1 MRLEESLRRPRRL
14 PGRLLRRRRQHVPA
28 RRRPAGARGSRRRGH
43 RAHALSGSG
52 EVDDAHRRAVAI
64 GARHEIIDL
73 DLAAAPEVLAN
84 PPDRCYHCKR
94 LVFTA
99 LRRRAD
105 ELGLPALL
113 DATHA
118 DDLRERR
125 PGVRALRELGVV
137 SPLAAAGLGKADI
150 RALSAALGIEGAER
164 PSSPCLATRVP
175 YGTPITPERLR
186 RISGA
191 EHMLRALG
199 FAGTRVRDYGDLAR
213 IELQPADLERAA
225 AWPLRRGIV
234 EPLRD
239 LGYRYVTLDLA
250 GYRSGSMDEVLP
262 ASERAPPRSRL
273 PTDVDGVSTL
283 HPGLAE
289 WGSRSRDV
297 DRSDRTAAARV
308 RWKQEG
314 CHDTGLRDHH
324 RRRRPGRAHRGNLRV
339 AGAPQNR
346 PAREARHRRADGA
359 DLGGRELPRRRE
371 DQRLRSGPDH
381 GAAGAQLRP
390 RDPLRRGDRAS
401 RPTARSSA

>member
-1 MRLEESLRRPRRL
+1 MLANPRFVRLEESLRAL
-14 PGRLLRRRRQHVPA
+14 GGCLVAYSGGVDSTFLLAVA
-28 RRRPAGARGSRRRGH
+28 RR
-43 RAHALSGSG
+43 ALGDRVAAATVRTLFLDRG

-64 GARHEIIDL
+64 GVRHEIIDL

-105 ELGLPALL
+105 ELELPALL

-118 DDLRERR
+118 DDRLERR

-137 SPLAAAGLGKADI
+137 SPLAAAGIGKADI
-150 RALSAALGIEGAER
+150 RALSAALGIAGADR

-175 YGTPITPERLR
+175 YGMPITPERLR

-191 EHMLRALG
+191 EHMLRAHG
-199 FAGTRVRDYGDLAR
+199 FAGTRVRDYGELAR

-262 ASERAPPRSRL
+262 ESER
-273 PTDVDGVSTL
+273 T
-283 HPGLAE
+283 
-289 WGSRSRDV
+289 
-297 DRSDRTAAARV
+297 
-308 RWKQEG
+308 
-314 CHDTGLRDHH
+314 
-324 RRRRPGRAHRGNLRV
+324 
-339 AGAPQNR
+339 
-346 PAREARHRRADGA
+346 
-359 DLGGRELPRRRE
+359 
-371 DQRLRSGPDH
+371 
-381 GAAGAQLRP
+381 
-390 RDPLRRGDRAS
+390 PL
-401 RPTARSSA
+401 

>member
-1 MRLEESLRRPRRL
+1 MPAGGCFTDDADPRFVRLEESLRAL
-14 PGRLLRRRRQHVPA
+14 GGCLVAYSGGVDSTFLLAVA
-28 RRRPAGARGSRRRGH
+28 RR
-43 RAHALSGSG
+43 ALGDRVAAATVRTLFLDRG
-52 EVDDAHRRAVAI
+52 EVDDAQRRAVAI

-105 ELGLPALL
+105 ELGLPVLL

-118 DDLRERR
+118 DDRLERR

-175 YGTPITPERLR
+175 YGMPITQERLR

-191 EHMLRALG
+191 EQMLRALG

-262 ASERAPPRSRL
+262 ASER
-273 PTDVDGVSTL
+273 T
-283 HPGLAE
+283 
-289 WGSRSRDV
+289 
-297 DRSDRTAAARV
+297 
-308 RWKQEG
+308 
-314 CHDTGLRDHH
+314 
-324 RRRRPGRAHRGNLRV
+324 
-339 AGAPQNR
+339 PQ
-346 PAREARHRRADGA
+346 A
-359 DLGGRELPRRRE
+359 
-371 DQRLRSGPDH
+371 
-381 GAAGAQLRP
+381 
-390 RDPLRRGDRAS
+390 
-401 RPTARSSA
+401 T

>member
-1 MRLEESLRRPRRL
+1 MFADPRFVRLEEILRSL
-14 PGRLLRRRRQHVPA
+14 GGCMVAYSGGVDSTFLLAVA
-28 RRRPAGARGSRRRGH
+28 RR
-43 RAHALSGSG
+43 ALGDRVAAATVRTLFLDRG

-64 GARHEIIDL
+64 GVRHEIIDL

-105 ELGLPALL
+105 ELELPALL

-118 DDLRERR
+118 DDRLERR
-125 PGVRALRELGVV
+125 PGVRALRELGVE
-137 SPLAAAGLGKADI
+137 SPLAAAGFGKADI
-150 RALSAALGIEGAER
+150 RTLSAALGIEGADR

-175 YGTPITPERLR
+175 YGMPITPERLR

-191 EHMLRALG
+191 EQILRFLG
-199 FAGTRVRDYGDLAR
+199 FVGTRVRDYGELAR

-262 ASERAPPRSRL
+262 ARERCVQR
-273 PTDVDGVSTL
+273 
-283 HPGLAE
+283 E
-289 WGSRSRDV
+289 GS
-297 DRSDRTAAARV
+297 
-308 RWKQEG
+308 
-314 CHDTGLRDHH
+314 
-324 RRRRPGRAHRGNLRV
+324 
-339 AGAPQNR
+339 
-346 PAREARHRRADGA
+346 
-359 DLGGRELPRRRE
+359 
-371 DQRLRSGPDH
+371 
-381 GAAGAQLRP
+381 
-390 RDPLRRGDRAS
+390 
-401 RPTARSSA
+401 